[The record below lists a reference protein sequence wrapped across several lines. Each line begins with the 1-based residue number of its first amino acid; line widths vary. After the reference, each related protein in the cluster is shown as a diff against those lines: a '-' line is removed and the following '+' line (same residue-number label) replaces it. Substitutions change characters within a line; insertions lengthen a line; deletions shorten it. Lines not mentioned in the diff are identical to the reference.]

1 MLDMEVNFSQEEQ
14 QAPATDEPLEAI
26 ASRDKDAQLY
36 IDYEGQL
43 HRISDL
49 QKVNYFM
56 SNLLEKRFSYLCKTI
71 IELLFINFPELY
83 WNIWHQSKINLSW
96 LFRFFLSFRN
106 FLFLYAFTYK
116 IYLSASCQTFL
127 YYYSFDSFKL
137 VFAWYFSNWLDMI
150 KLPF

>member
-56 SNLLEKRFSYLCKTI
+56 SSLLEKSFSYLCKTI
-71 IELLFINFPELY
+71 LELLFIIFSELY
-83 WNIWHQSKINLSW
+83 
-96 LFRFFLSFRN
+96 
-106 FLFLYAFTYK
+106 
-116 IYLSASCQTFL
+116 
-127 YYYSFDSFKL
+127 
-137 VFAWYFSNWLDMI
+137 
-150 KLPF
+150 

>member
-1 MLDMEVNFSQEEQ
+1 MLDMEVNFSQEEQQ

-56 SNLLEKRFSYLCKTI
+56 SSLLEKSFSYLCKTI
-71 IELLFINFPELY
+71 LELFFIIFSELY
-83 WNIWHQSKINLSW
+83 
-96 LFRFFLSFRN
+96 
-106 FLFLYAFTYK
+106 
-116 IYLSASCQTFL
+116 
-127 YYYSFDSFKL
+127 
-137 VFAWYFSNWLDMI
+137 
-150 KLPF
+150 

>member
-49 QKVNYFM
+49 KKVNFFHVQLSGKKVFHIYAK
-56 SNLLEKRFSYLCKTI
+56 LL
-71 IELLFINFPELY
+71 
-83 WNIWHQSKINLSW
+83 
-96 LFRFFLSFRN
+96 
-106 FLFLYAFTYK
+106 
-116 IYLSASCQTFL
+116 
-127 YYYSFDSFKL
+127 
-137 VFAWYFSNWLDMI
+137 
-150 KLPF
+150 

>member
-56 SNLLEKRFSYLCKTI
+56 SSLLEK
-71 IELLFINFPELY
+71 
-83 WNIWHQSKINLSW
+83 NL
-96 LFRFFLSFRN
+96 
-106 FLFLYAFTYK
+106 FLFMQNCNRIV
-116 IYLSASCQTFL
+116 IYYFL
-127 YYYSFDSFKL
+127 
-137 VFAWYFSNWLDMI
+137 
-150 KLPF
+150 